1 MRRNDLST
9 APSAPSPID
18 DRVLHEMDQLGL
30 EVVKIRLA
38 TALQKGSEWVPVQ
51 RPGVL
56 GAAPTCTQV
65 VGWVSLK
72 EAEKER
78 KERRRQ
84 IATLI
89 FAVIGALAAVS
100 SALIPPDVLHSAVL
114 QLFRGLFLGRS
125 GWGGYRSK
133 QAGRRQ
139 ESRLN

>member
-1 MRRNDLST
+1 
-9 APSAPSPID
+9 
-18 DRVLHEMDQLGL
+18 MDQSGL

-65 VGWVSLK
+65 VEWVSLK

-78 KERRRQ
+78 KDRRRQ

-100 SALIPPDVLHSAVL
+100 SALIPPDVLHSVVL

-125 GWGGYRSK
+125 G
-133 QAGRRQ
+133 
-139 ESRLN
+139 